1 MRDGAKEQIE
11 IALGC
16 RRVAESQKKF
26 RSYLRQSH
34 EKKPKPKKISDFE
47 KFSALPTPI
56 HTARLLDDSLDQ
68 SESPKFVRKSTDW
81 KRLDLSSISS
91 PRNQSE
97 TFRSLSQSES
107 SSFRSENDQ
116 SEIESLPSELILK
129 ILSNIPTNQIVQTT
143 SLLNSNFFE
152 YSNSSALWRHVQLN
166 SITLPVKIIKNL
178 INIRPISISFTNVNF
193 SMVTSSKLKD
203 LFSSSRLTLKGVTFK
218 NCTNVN
224 LGNILL
230 FILTKNVKNL
240 TKLILIGQS
249 NRANQKSQSE
259 PRTLGADFKL
269 LSDCLNNLRV
279 LKLNDD
285 SIDSHYF
292 FKFLKSNPNLKN
304 LTLKGLHRLKP
315 IPFIESLESLY
326 ELKKLNLTSCYQMTQ
341 IGTILTKFSSTLT
354 SLKLK
359 NVQISVHTLPA
370 ILQCKNLEILNL
382 SNSLSRSNEVKFEEK
397 EFIND
402 LCSSLFKLRKLNLNH
417 SMVTSDWLK
426 SISQLESLSEL
437 GLRDTQIENLEFL
450 FFSKNL
456 KILDLS
462 NCSIP
467 EMVKNLTFLLSK
479 LIKIQKIGLNGFEQ
493 LVKDT
498 AMSFHVGAL

>member
-1 MRDGAKEQIE
+1 MDHS
-11 IALGC
+11 
-16 RRVAESQKKF
+16 VN
-26 RSYLRQSH
+26 
-34 EKKPKPKKISDFE
+34 
-47 KFSALPTPI
+47 
-56 HTARLLDDSLDQ
+56 Q
-68 SESPKFVRKSTDW
+68 SESLKIFHQSTDW
-81 KRLDLSSISS
+81 KRLDLSSISTPHS
-91 PRNQSE
+91 SQSE
-97 TFRSLSQSES
+97 TFRSLDQSQS
-107 SSFRSENDQ
+107 SFQTDQ

-129 ILSNIPTNQIVQTT
+129 ILSHIPTNEIVQTT

-152 YSNSSALWRHVQLN
+152 FSKSSALWRHVQLN
-166 SITLPVKIIKNL
+166 SLTLPVKVIKNL

-218 NCTNVN
+218 NCANIN

-240 TKLILIGQS
+240 TKLILIGPS
-249 NRANQKSQSE
+249 KASQSE
-259 PRTLGADFKL
+259 GRKLGADFKL
-269 LSDCLNNLRV
+269 LADCLNNLRV

-304 LTLKGLHRLKP
+304 LTLKGLYRLKP
-315 IPFIESLESLY
+315 APFVEALESLHG
-326 ELKKLNLTSCYQMTQ
+326 LKKLNLTSCYQMTQ

-359 NVQISVHTLPA
+359 NVKISVHTLPA

-382 SNSLSRSNEVKFEEK
+382 ANSLSRSNEVKSEEK
-397 EFIND
+397 DFIIN

-417 SMVTSDWLK
+417 SMATSDWLK
-426 SISQLESLSEL
+426 SLHQLENLTDLS
-437 GLRDTQIENLEFL
+437 LRDTQIENLEFL

-456 KILDLS
+456 KTLDLS

-479 LIKIQKIGLNGFEQ
+479 LIKIEKIGLNGYEQ

-498 AMSFHVGAL
+498 ALSYRVGIM

>member
-1 MRDGAKEQIE
+1 MAQ
-11 IALGC
+11 
-16 RRVAESQKKF
+16 SQKKF

-34 EKKPKPKKISDFE
+34 EKKPKPRKISDFE

-56 HTARLLDDSLDQ
+56 HTARPLDDSRDQ
-68 SESPKFVRKSTDW
+68 LESPRFVHQSRDW

-91 PRNQSE
+91 PRHQLE
-97 TFRSLSQSES
+97 TFRSLNQSES
-107 SSFRSENDQ
+107 SSFRSEIDQ

-129 ILSNIPTNQIVQTT
+129 ILSHIPTNQIVQTT

-166 SITLPVKIIKNL
+166 SITLPVKIVKNL

-218 NCTNVN
+218 NCTNIN

-240 TKLILIGQS
+240 TKLILISPNTTGQS
-249 NRANQKSQSE
+249 EGGKNSKS
-259 PRTLGADFKL
+259 LGADFKL
-269 LSDCLNNLRV
+269 LAECLNNLRV

-292 FKFLKSNPNLKN
+292 FKFLKLNPNLKN

-315 IPFIESLESLY
+315 LPFIDALESLNG
-326 ELKKLNLTSCYQMTQ
+326 LRKLNLTSCYQMTQ
-341 IGTILTKFSSTLT
+341 IGTILTRFSSSLT

-359 NVQISVHTLPA
+359 NVKISVHTLPA

-382 SNSLSRSNEVKFEEK
+382 SNSLSRSNEVKSEEK
-397 EFIND
+397 DFIFN
-402 LCSSLFKLRKLNLNH
+402 LCTSLLKLRKLNLNH

-426 SISQLESLSEL
+426 SISQLENLTDLS
-437 GLRDTQIENLEFL
+437 LRDTQIENLEFL

-462 NCSIP
+462 HCSIQ

-479 LIKIQKIGLNGFEQ
+479 LIKIEKIGLDGYEQ
-493 LVKDT
+493 LVKD
-498 AMSFHVGAL
+498 SALSYRVSLL

>member
-1 MRDGAKEQIE
+1 LRDGAKEQIE
-11 IALGC
+11 IVLGC
-16 RRVAESQKKF
+16 HLVAESQKNF
-26 RSYLRQSH
+26 RSYLPQSH

-56 HTARLLDDSLDQ
+56 HTARPLDNSLDR
-68 SESPKFVRKSTDW
+68 SESPKFVRQSTDW

-129 ILSNIPTNQIVQTT
+129 ILSHIPTNQIVQTT

-249 NRANQKSQSE
+249 TKSQSE

-292 FKFLKSNPNLKN
+292 FKFLESNPNLKN

-341 IGTILTKFSSTLT
+341 IGTILAKFSSTLT

-417 SMVTSDWLK
+417 SMVNSDWLK

-450 FFSKNL
+450 FFLKNL

-498 AMSFHVGAL
+498 AMSYRVGVL

>member
-1 MRDGAKEQIE
+1 MAQ
-11 IALGC
+11 
-16 RRVAESQKKF
+16 SQKKF

-34 EKKPKPKKISDFE
+34 EKKPKPKKNSNFE

-56 HTARLLDDSLDQ
+56 HTARPLDDSCDQ
-68 SESPKFVRKSTDW
+68 LESPRFVHQSRDW

-91 PRNQSE
+91 PRNQLE
-97 TFRSLSQSES
+97 TFRSLNQSES
-107 SSFRSENDQ
+107 SSFRSEIDQ

-129 ILSNIPTNQIVQTT
+129 ILSHIPTNQIVQTT

-166 SITLPVKIIKNL
+166 SITLPVKIVKNL

-249 NRANQKSQSE
+249 DRKSQSE
-259 PRTLGADFKL
+259 PKSLGADFKL

-315 IPFIESLESLY
+315 LPFIESLKSLY
-326 ELKKLNLTSCYQMTQ
+326 GLKKLNLTSCYQMTQ
-341 IGTILTKFSSTLT
+341 IRTILTKFSSTLT

-426 SISQLESLSEL
+426 SLSQLESLTEL

-456 KILDLS
+456 KTLDLS

-479 LIKIQKIGLNGFEQ
+479 LIKIEKIGLNGYEQ

-498 AMSFHVGAL
+498 ALSYRVDIM

>member
-1 MRDGAKEQIE
+1 MLWGAILWQN
-11 IALGC
+11 LT
-16 RRVAESQKKF
+16 KKF

-47 KFSALPTPI
+47 KLSALPTPI
-56 HTARLLDDSLDQ
+56 HPARPLYDSLDQ
-68 SESPKFVRKSTDW
+68 SESPKFVHQSSDW

-97 TFRSLSQSES
+97 TFRSFGQSES

-129 ILSNIPTNQIVQTT
+129 ILSHIPTNQIVQTT

-178 INIRPISISFTNVNF
+178 ISIRPISISFTYVNF

-249 NRANQKSQSE
+249 NRAIQKSQSE

-292 FKFLKSNPNLKN
+292 FKFLKSNPNLKI

-315 IPFIESLESLY
+315 LPFIESLESLY
-326 ELKKLNLTSCYQMTQ
+326 ELKKLNLTSCYQLTQ

-359 NVQISVHTLPA
+359 NVQISVNTLPA
-370 ILQCKNLEILNL
+370 ILQCKKLEILNL

-426 SISQLESLSEL
+426 SISQLERLSEL

-450 FFSKNL
+450 FLSKNL

-462 NCSIP
+462 NCLIP

-498 AMSFHVGAL
+498 AVSYHVGIL

>member
-1 MRDGAKEQIE
+1 M
-11 IALGC
+11 
-16 RRVAESQKKF
+16 AESQKKF
-26 RSYLRQSH
+26 RSYLRQSQ
-34 EKKPKPKKISDFE
+34 EKKTKPKKISDFE

-56 HTARLLDDSLDQ
+56 HTARPLDDSLDQ
-68 SESPKFVRKSTDW
+68 SESPKFVRQSTDW

-97 TFRSLSQSES
+97 TFRSVDQSES

-129 ILSNIPTNQIVQTT
+129 ILSHIPTNQIVQTT

-249 NRANQKSQSE
+249 NRKSQSE
-259 PRTLGADFKL
+259 PRSLGADFKL
-269 LSDCLNNLRV
+269 LSECLNNLRV

-315 IPFIESLESLY
+315 LPFIESLESLY

-370 ILQCKNLEILNL
+370 ILKCKNLEILNL

-402 LCSSLFKLRKLNLNH
+402 LCWSLFKLRKLNLNH

-426 SISQLESLSEL
+426 SISQLESLTEL

-479 LIKIQKIGLNGFEQ
+479 LIKIEKIGLNGYEQ

-498 AMSFHVGAL
+498 ALSYRVGVL